1 VETRLRRL
9 GCLPYD
15 ADLDLVERKG
25 ETGMKHVALI
35 AAAALGLVA
44 AVGCQSSAQTDS
56 HAAASGDMHAN
67 HAGHHGMA
75 AGEAGKPD
83 AMKAIAKGIAV
94 LHPTQGNQAAGTVRF
109 TQEGED
115 SVRVVADLTG
125 LAPNST
131 HGFHIHEFG
140 DCSAPD
146 ASSAGGH
153 FNPEGKPHG
162 GPDAPQHH
170 AGDLGNVTANE
181 QGNAHLEITLH
192 HVSVGS
198 HPNPLL
204 GRSVV
209 LHAKADDLK
218 SQPSGESGGRIA
230 CGVIGAAK

>member
-1 VETRLRRL
+1 
-9 GCLPYD
+9 
-15 ADLDLVERKG
+15 
-25 ETGMKHVALI
+25 MKQI
-35 AAAALGLVA
+35 AWVAALGLAVTV
-44 AVGCQSSAQTDS
+44 VGCKSSTYDKDMDMQM
-56 HAAASGDMHAN
+56 SGDMHHGD
-67 HAGHHGMA
+67 HAGMHHGMA
-75 AGEAGKPD
+75 ADGKAD
-83 AMKAIAKGIAV
+83 MMKPVTKAIAV

-109 TQEGED
+109 TQEGDD

-125 LAPNST
+125 LAPNSM

-162 GPDAPQHH
+162 GPDSAQHH

-181 QGNAHLEITLH
+181 QGNAHIEITLH

-204 GRSVV
+204 GRSVI

-218 SQPSGESGGRIA
+218 SQPSGEAGGRIA